1 MGLAA
6 PQHVGSFWI
15 RDQTA
20 SPSLAGGFSTT
31 EPPGKPP
38 TALFALCKAAKS
50 ETISSSII
58 IKEPKWGGSLHT
70 AEGVAAG
77 LCLPLDAHY
86 WVPSVSSGP
95 QPPAGSTL
103 PLWATGLLQE
113 ESALMLF
120 SLRSPIIRA
129 LDIWAGRFC
138 QGECVPHLST
148 HHLLH
153 QRWGFLWNHSF
164 LALAPDTKKAAADR
178 HQDDGQRRGMWT
190 HFSDL
195 LHISAKVSLPSQ
207 RESLNHFAYLLTVHR
222 KPYSGRKQG
231 VLISVPEKEW

>member
-120 SLRSPIIRA
+120 SLRSPIMGPRHMGRA
-129 LDIWAGRFC
+129 FLPGWVCPTLKHTSSAPSEVGLPVKPFFPCAGPRHKKSSC
-138 QGECVPHLST
+138 GQTSGWRPAQGNVDPLQWSAPHLS
-148 HHLLH
+148 
-153 QRWGFLWNHSF
+153 
-164 LALAPDTKKAAADR
+164 
-178 HQDDGQRRGMWT
+178 
-190 HFSDL
+190 
-195 LHISAKVSLPSQ
+195 
-207 RESLNHFAYLLTVHR
+207 
-222 KPYSGRKQG
+222 
-231 VLISVPEKEW
+231 